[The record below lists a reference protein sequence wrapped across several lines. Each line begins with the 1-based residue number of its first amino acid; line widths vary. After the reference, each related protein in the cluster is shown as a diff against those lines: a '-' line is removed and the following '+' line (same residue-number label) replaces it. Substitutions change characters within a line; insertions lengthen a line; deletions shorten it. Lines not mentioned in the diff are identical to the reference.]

1 MSISI
6 KGQKFLGNDLELI
19 EFIQKDLKNFYDEV
33 YKKYFLK
40 KEVAI
45 KIGECIKLYIKK
57 DAEELQALKLIYESG
72 DMTLS
77 KQKKI
82 IEKNKSLERAIKRL
96 ALLNQVE
103 HIENYLDLMRLLQEY
118 YKLKDYST
126 LVDIKYLSLQSQII
140 IFFYDG
146 NYTSLQTDREKLF
159 IDFILSNK
167 KFIDFSFDF
176 NETEDENNNS
186 KFSVKELNALIEKEN
201 IWKSIYAL
209 ITSNE
214 EHKTQIA
221 TTFYFD
227 VIDSLQSI
235 YGDNNF
241 NELLSLAKQNIK

>member
-1 MSISI
+1 M
-6 KGQKFLGNDLELI
+6 
-19 EFIQKDLKNFYDEV
+19 
-33 YKKYFLK
+33 
-40 KEVAI
+40 
-45 KIGECIKLYIKK
+45 
-57 DAEELQALKLIYESG
+57 
-72 DMTLS
+72 
-77 KQKKI
+77 
-82 IEKNKSLERAIKRL
+82 
-96 ALLNQVE
+96 
-103 HIENYLDLMRLLQEY
+103 
-118 YKLKDYST
+118 
-126 LVDIKYLSLQSQII
+126 
-140 IFFYDG
+140 
-146 NYTSLQTDREKLF
+146 F

>member
-146 NYTSLQTDREKLF
+146 IIHHYKQ
-159 IDFILSNK
+159 
-167 KFIDFSFDF
+167 
-176 NETEDENNNS
+176 
-186 KFSVKELNALIEKEN
+186 IEKN
-201 IWKSIYAL
+201 CL
-209 ITSNE
+209 
-214 EHKTQIA
+214 
-221 TTFYFD
+221 
-227 VIDSLQSI
+227 
-235 YGDNNF
+235 
-241 NELLSLAKQNIK
+241 